1 MTDENYAKKGDV
13 MRKSII
19 VSTVVI
25 LIHST
30 LLHVQAALPASLPLM
45 PWQELYDNLDLVSS
59 SGPWYLINVL
69 PRDIYVDC
77 SLPHSINIP
86 THRLSKKLASPKKWP
101 RNRKIII
108 YCAGMDCPLSKYAYQ
123 ALVELGFKDIWV
135 LDGGIR
141 QWKQNML
148 TVQGVCQS
156 GYLHG

>member
-1 MTDENYAKKGDV
+1 MKIQLLVLGT
-13 MRKSII
+13 IL
-19 VSTVVI
+19 VST
-25 LIHST
+25 S
-30 LLHVQAALPASLPLM
+30 LLFGAQVKSDEVM
-45 PWQELYDNLDLVSS
+45 PTISWQELSDNLDKVSS

-86 THRLSKKLASPKKWP
+86 THRLGKKLASPKKWP
-101 RNRKIII
+101 RSRKIII

-123 ALVELGFKDIWV
+123 TLRDLGFKDVLV

-141 QWKQNML
+141 QWKRNMMI
-148 TVQGVCQS
+148 TQGVCKS